1 VSSKEE
7 EDKKNAENSLR
18 GYNDMLY
25 LIEKY
30 ARLEGLGKYNPDME
44 G

>member
-1 VSSKEE
+1 M
-7 EDKKNAENSLR
+7 DHR

-30 ARLEGLGKYNPDME
+30 APLEGLDKYNPDME
-44 G
+44 S